1 MLKELHQ
8 PRIHAGTGALRQR
21 DGPGGVGRAVNIDE
35 GTLDDDFGGRRW
47 QVQVRSVDEAVKAA
61 AQQKERAR
69 DGKRRA
75 KLDGLKAKLRQALR
89 ELPGGETVTRLA
101 QLVGESRTTGVAE
114 ALAELREDGEVV
126 LGEVVKQAGRRK
138 QTLPAWR
145 PNRPIDALLEQVK
158 RNRSTLAAGADAK
171 EEDGVASSLE
181 RSADAPDATI
191 ADGAGEDA
199 TASVQAG

>member
-1 MLKELHQ
+1 M
-8 PRIHAGTGALRQR
+8 
-21 DGPGGVGRAVNIDE
+21 
-35 GTLDDDFGGRRW
+35 
-47 QVQVRSVDEAVKAA
+47 DEAVKAV

-75 KLDGLKAKLRQALR
+75 KLDGLKTKLRQALR
-89 ELPGGETVTRLA
+89 ERPGGETVTRLA
-101 QLVGESRTTGVAE
+101 QLVGESRTPGVAE

-145 PNRPIDALLEQVK
+145 LNRPIDALLEQVK

-171 EEDGVASSLE
+171 EEDGVAW
-181 RSADAPDATI
+181 SADAPDATI
-191 ADGAGEDA
+191 ADGASEDA